1 MTHHSLREIYA
12 ARKLVLAGAG
22 AGSCSY
28 QVWIESGQLPGLEG
42 GARKFEMLKFER

>member
-1 MTHHSLREIYA
+1 MTHHSLREIQA
-12 ARKLVLAGAG
+12 ARKLVLAG

-42 GARKFEMLKFER
+42 GARKSEMLKFER